1 MLATQS
7 VRTFYDWKE
16 KLFFPPAFL
25 DLVDTLIKIYHRV
38 WQMTAIIVIL
48 RNCYFTSTHRRCI
61 RLVSIIRSHYTISEY
76 NMHDYRGIK
85 FHPSLSFI
93 SRLILLLRN
102 WYLLKSLFILPRP
115 FQLLSERIPLGSLI
129 QAVRALKLWSR
140 MTTIRLSGFLS
151 ASRIST
157 R

>member
-1 MLATQS
+1 M
-7 VRTFYDWKE
+7 
-16 KLFFPPAFL
+16 
-25 DLVDTLIKIYHRV
+25 
-38 WQMTAIIVIL
+38 VIL

-85 FHPSLSFI
+85 FHPSLSFL

-102 WYLLKSLFILPRP
+102 WYLLKSLFILPKTF